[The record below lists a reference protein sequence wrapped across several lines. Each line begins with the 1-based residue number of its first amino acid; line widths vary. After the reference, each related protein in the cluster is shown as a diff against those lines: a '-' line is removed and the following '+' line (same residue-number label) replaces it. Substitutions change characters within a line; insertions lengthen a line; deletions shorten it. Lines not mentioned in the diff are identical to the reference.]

1 MTKTVLSL
9 SVFIVYFNSLIK
21 DRISVAQVGLEQLSS
36 LSVLSA
42 RTTGMKHLPALCLS
56 LKELKVVGFKLSF

>member
-21 DRISVAQVGLEQLSS
+21 DRVSVAQVGLEQLSS

-42 RTTGMKHLPALCLS
+42 RTTGMKHLPAFFFI
-56 LKELKVVGFKLSF
+56 FKRAEGSWL

>member
-21 DRISVAQVGLEQLSS
+21 DWVSVAQIGLEYLSS

-42 RTTGMKHLPALCLS
+42 TGMKHLPALCLS
-56 LKELKVVGFKLSF
+56 LKELKVVDFKLSF